1 MKIDFDQKLVT
12 LDGKPLLGLPD
23 SNKPGEKRKPLK
35 LKDVC
40 IMALLS
46 PLASKNIDGEK
57 KLERWENAKLIK
69 KGGKINFT
77 TETIAELKKL
87 INDVYPSPMVVGQAW
102 VMLEAGEEAAEKK
115 SKKDSVL
122 KNLS

>member
-12 LDGKPLLGLPD
+12 LDGKPILGLPNSD
-23 SNKPGEKRKPLK
+23 KPGEKRKPLK
-35 LKDVC
+35 LKDVA

-46 PLASKNIDGEK
+46 PLASKNVDGEK
-57 KLERWENAKLIK
+57 KLERWENAKLVK

-102 VMLEAGEEAAEKK
+102 IMLEAGEETPKK
-115 SKKDSVL
+115 EVKSQV
-122 KNLS
+122 